1 MIYQNIADLIG
12 KTPVYR
18 VRSIEKAL
26 NLQAEVYV
34 KLEFFNPGGSIK
46 DRAAYQMFQTAK
58 KEARIDDE
66 TVIIEPTSGNTGI
79 GLAMLAAHYGHPI
92 ILTMPES
99 MSEERRKIL
108 QAYGA
113 KLVLTP
119 AKEGMKG
126 AIQRAEEL
134 AQEYPNSWIP
144 SQFDN
149 PANAK
154 AHYLTTGPEI
164 IADFPQGLDYFVSA
178 VGTGGTLTGVAQAF
192 EKVDYSTK
200 IIAVEPKDSA
210 VLSGK
215 KAGSHKIQ
223 GIGAGFV
230 PSILKTKC
238 IDEIIQVSNE
248 EAFDYARMLAKKEGL
263 LVGISS
269 GSALAAAVALAQREE
284 NKGKQI
290 LAILPDTGERYLSS
304 ELFQVD

>member
-1 MIYQNIADLIG
+1 MIYHNIADLIG

-18 VRSIEKAL
+18 AKKLEKTL
-26 NLQAEVYV
+26 GLKAELYL

-58 KEARIDDE
+58 KEGRINEE
-66 TVIIEPTSGNTGI
+66 TLIIEPTSGNTGI
-79 GLAMLAAHYGHPI
+79 GLAMLAAHYGYDI

-99 MSEERRKIL
+99 MSEERRTIL

-119 AKEGMKG
+119 AEKGMTG
-126 AIQRAEEL
+126 AIEKAQELAEEHGN
-134 AQEYPNSWIP
+134 AWIP

-164 IADFPQGLDYFVSA
+164 INDFPHGLDFFVSA
-178 VGTGGTLTGVAQAF
+178 VGTGGTLTGVAEAL
-192 EKVDYSTK
+192 EKAAYDTK

-210 VLSGK
+210 VLSGE

-230 PSILKTKC
+230 PSILKTEA
-238 IDEIIQVSNE
+238 IDEIIQIENE
-248 EAFDYARMLAKKEGL
+248 EAFQYARLLAKQEGL

-269 GSALAAAVALAQREE
+269 GSAIAAAVKLAKREE
-284 NKGKQI
+284 NASKQI
-290 LAILPDTGERYLSS
+290 LAVLPDTGERYLSS
-304 ELFQVD
+304 ELFQAK